1 MSVCVLK
8 PGVQTTVQDLGR
20 PGHSAIGVPRSGA
33 ADDVSLRLGNRLV
46 GNADSAAG
54 LEMAV
59 LGALLRFE
67 ASAWIVLAG
76 EAEAVVRQADG
87 ATSPLVAWQC
97 VEMEPGS
104 QLEVGRITWGLR
116 AYLCIRGGVDV
127 PRVLG
132 SRSTHVAAA
141 LGGWQGRPIAVE
153 DVLPVGPATSGS
165 TPCDK
170 PSRGDVRAFVQ
181 RWVHRDVARV
191 VPGLHADRLPQEACK
206 RLWSSSWKVLPQS
219 DRMGTR
225 LDGPTLRGAA
235 ELGRLP
241 SEGMPPGA
249 VQVPP
254 DGRPIVLGP
263 DGPTTGGYPVIANVV
278 TVDQPVVAQWALG
291 ANIGFRAV
299 TLEEA
304 RALFSRRESELQAL
318 VPSQSA

>member
-20 PGHSAIGVPRSGA
+20 PGHSAIGVPRGGA

-59 LGALLRFE
+59 LGASLRFE

-76 EAEAVVRQADG
+76 EGDAAVRGVDG
-87 ATSPLVAWQC
+87 ATSPLAAWRC
-97 VEMEPGS
+97 IEVEAGS
-104 QLEVGRITWGLR
+104 HVEVGRITRGLR

-127 PRVLG
+127 PLVLG
-132 SRSTHVAAA
+132 SRSTHVAAR
-141 LGGWQGRPIAVE
+141 LGGRHGRPIAAG
-153 DVLPVGPATSGS
+153 DVLTVGCSARNDPGQNGPREA
-165 TPCDK
+165 
-170 PSRGDVRAFVQ
+170 DVRAFVEK
-181 RWVHRDVARV
+181 WVRRDMARI
-191 VPGLHADRLPQEACK
+191 VPGLHADQLPRQLWTRLS
-206 RLWSSSWKVLPQS
+206 RVGWKVLPQS

-225 LDGPTLRGAA
+225 LDGPALHGVA

-291 ANIGFRAV
+291 ASIGFRTV
-299 TLEEA
+299 TLDEA